1 MSAIK
6 PTIKTNKTPE
16 ISAKLTSVVSNV
28 MVSVNSSITSV
39 SVKKYIYNFEEVAPV

>member
-16 ISAKLTSVVSNV
+16 TFAKLTSVVSNV
-28 MVSVNSSITSV
+28 MVSVNSSITSD
-39 SVKKYIYNFEEVAPV
+39 SVKKKKN